1 MNEIKEITIST
12 EENKNIFDI
21 NIENIRNDFPLLKRK
36 VRGKELVYLDNAA
49 TTHKPNI
56 VISSQEK
63 FYSSYNSNI
72 HRGVH
77 LLSQEATDAYEKT
90 RTIIKNF
97 INAQHEHEIIF
108 TRGVTEGT
116 NLLAHSFG
124 EKFIKEGDEIIISH
138 MEHHS
143 NIVPWQMLCERKNA
157 KLKVIPINDNGE
169 IEFEEFKK
177 LLNEKTKLVS
187 VVHISNSLGTI
198 NPIEEIIKYSHSFN
212 VPVMI
217 DGAQAIHHI
226 PVDVQK
232 LDCDF
237 YLFSGHKIYAP
248 TGTGVLYGKTKYLE
262 TIPPFFGGGDMI
274 SSVTFE
280 KTTYNVLPNKFE
292 AGTPNIAGIIGL
304 GEAVKYVQ
312 SIGFNFI
319 LKHEKELLNYA
330 TEKFNELDNIKL
342 IGTAKNKSSVVSFI
356 MKDIHPHDIGT
367 ILDMEGIAIRT
378 GHHCTQPVM
387 KRFNVP
393 ATARASFAVYNK
405 KEEIDF
411 LINGLKKVSEVFG

>member
-1 MNEIKEITIST
+1 MNNLKEITPVV
-12 EENKNIFDI
+12 EENIFNL
-21 NIENIRNDFPLLKRK
+21 NIESIRSAFPILKRK
-36 VRGKELVYLDNAA
+36 IHGKELVYLDNAA
-49 TTHKPNI
+49 TTHKPQS
-56 VISSQEK
+56 VISVLDD
-63 FYSSYNSNI
+63 FYKNSNSNI

-77 LLSQEATDAYEKT
+77 LLSQEATDAFEKT
-90 RTIIKNF
+90 RTVVKNF

-108 TRGVTEGT
+108 TRGVTEGI

-124 EKFIKEGDEIIISH
+124 EKYIKEGDEIIISH

-143 NIVPWQMLCERKNA
+143 NIVPWQMLCERKKA
-157 KLKVIPINDNGE
+157 VLKIIPINNNGE
-169 IEFEEFKK
+169 IEIDEFKK

-212 VPVMI
+212 VPVII
-217 DGAQAIHHI
+217 DGAQAIHHT

-237 YLFSGHKIYAP
+237 YLFSGHKIYGP

-262 TIPPFFGGGDMI
+262 ALPPFFGGGDMI

-280 KTTYNVLPNKFE
+280 KTTYNVLPHKFE

-304 GEAVKYVQ
+304 GEAIKYVQ

-319 LKHEKELLNYA
+319 LKHEEELLIYA
-330 TEKFNELDNIKL
+330 TKKLNELDNIKI
-342 IGTAKNKSSVVSFI
+342 IGNAEKKSGVVSFI

-367 ILDMEGIAIRT
+367 ILDTEGIAIRT

-405 KEEIDF
+405 KEEVDL
-411 LINGLKKVSEVFG
+411 LIYGLKKVTEVFG